1 MVIVLIQLST
11 CAQVSYNI
19 NNCTPKRMPSS
30 STGGQTGKLQ
40 KAAAVSMQKE
50 NMMILKRNSHLQPHA
65 KQNKLPQLASNIW

>member
-1 MVIVLIQLST
+1 
-11 CAQVSYNI
+11 
-19 NNCTPKRMPSS
+19 MPSS

-65 KQNKLPQLASNIW
+65 KQNKLPQLASNIWWYFIVYTNVILNLQHFT